1 MNCGLA
7 LCYLAIGRP
16 VKAAEYLDQSLSLA
30 EQDKNYTFL
39 ACFRKYFQVLFL
51 LPHISS
57 RHGKAIREIKEL
69 DIRYNRADESHIFAM
84 LEQAPSEET
93 DLTERERE
101 VATLAS
107 QGLRNKE
114 IAERLHISE
123 NTVKHHLKIAFQKMN
138 IDRRSKLVEMLR

>member
-1 MNCGLA
+1 
-7 LCYLAIGRP
+7 
-16 VKAAEYLDQSLSLA
+16 
-30 EQDKNYTFL
+30 
-39 ACFRKYFQVLFL
+39 
-51 LPHISS
+51 
-57 RHGKAIREIKEL
+57 
-69 DIRYNRADESHIFAM
+69 M